1 MISSPSLYLFFFNF
15 HRFSLLC
22 QTRFVHVRAGEE
34 RKQRGR
40 ESLIFIGR
48 KRLSFLSEPPPPPPP
63 PPRRDRLTANLR
75 RKRLT
80 RHGWES
86 TKDKRKE
93 EEGRNA
99 RSSVEYV
106 GSEKSQKSLSS
117 IVRSRRFVIRRR
129 RRRRRSKNRE
139 VA

>member
-1 MISSPSLYLFFFNF
+1 MISSPSLYLFFQ
-15 HRFSLLC
+15 FSSFLSPVSDPFR
-22 QTRFVHVRAGEE
+22 TRTCRRGEE

-40 ESLIFIGR
+40 GSLIFIGR
-48 KRLSFLSEPPPPPPP
+48 KRLSFLSEPPPPPPPP

-129 RRRRRSKNRE
+129 RRRSKNRE